1 MPNKIDLVGRRY
13 SRLLVLSEAGYDNS
27 GRNRVYLCRCDCG
40 VEKAIV
46 RTALHSGLTK
56 SCGCFQAEK
65 RIETQ
70 TTHGQSHIGSQTYR
84 AWKNMRNRCNNNN
97 SPDYS
102 YYGGRGI
109 KICERWNDYE
119 NFAADMGEAPEGLTL
134 ERKDNNGNYE
144 PDNCKW
150 ATRKEQANN
159 RRSNIPVVEMED

>member
-1 MPNKIDLVGRRY
+1 
-13 SRLLVLSEAGYDNS
+13 
-27 GRNRVYLCRCDCG
+27 
-40 VEKAIV
+40 
-46 RTALHSGLTK
+46 
-56 SCGCFQAEK
+56 
-65 RIETQ
+65 
-70 TTHGQSHIGSQTYR
+70 
-84 AWKNMRNRCNNNN
+84 MRNRCNNNN